1 MQQSHEQEMAIAH
14 VRMANVHAE
23 SAIEVRAEAIR
34 VARAL
39 GCSWEQLGDALGL
52 SRQTAHK
59 RFIHVLGNGHRPA
72 SWPSA

>member
-1 MQQSHEQEMAIAH
+1 MHDSHEQEMAIAH

-39 GCSWEQLGDALGL
+39 GCSWEQLGDALGM

-59 RFIHVLGNGHRPA
+59 RFVHVLGDGQAPTT
-72 SWPSA
+72 

>member
-1 MQQSHEQEMAIAH
+1 VQHESHEQEMAIAH
-14 VRMANVHAE
+14 VHMANIHAE

-39 GCSWEQLGDALGL
+39 GCSWEQVGDALGM

-59 RFIHVLGNGHRPA
+59 RFGHVLNGHTSPT
-72 SWPSA
+72 